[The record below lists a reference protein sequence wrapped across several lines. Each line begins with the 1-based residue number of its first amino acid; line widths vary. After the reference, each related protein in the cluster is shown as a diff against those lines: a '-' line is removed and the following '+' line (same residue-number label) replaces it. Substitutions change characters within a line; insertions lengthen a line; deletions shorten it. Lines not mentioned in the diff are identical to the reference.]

1 MCFARFT
8 IDYMYEHACIQFT
21 LGANSLPS
29 NIKQKSPG
37 ITMEP
42 LQPKPFPGEDNV
54 SYERHLKT
62 LQVSYGLLLLWLLN
76 AIII

>member
-1 MCFARFT
+1 MN
-8 IDYMYEHACIQFT
+8 MHACIQFT
-21 LGANSLPS
+21 LGANSRPS